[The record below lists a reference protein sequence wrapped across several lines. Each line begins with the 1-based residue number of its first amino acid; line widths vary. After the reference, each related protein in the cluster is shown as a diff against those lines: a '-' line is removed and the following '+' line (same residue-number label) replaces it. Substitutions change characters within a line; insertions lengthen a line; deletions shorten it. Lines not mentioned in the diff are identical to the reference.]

1 MVGYATVMSAVEII
15 RKAGSLDQD
24 KLIAAA
30 SGLTVL
36 TPFGMIQY
44 RPIDHQSTMGAYVGQ
59 LARKDGRGVM
69 VNWRYADGAK
79 FQPAD
84 EEIRKLRK
92 E

>member
-1 MVGYATVMSAVEII
+1 MVLWRA
-15 RKAGSLDQD
+15 L
-24 KLIAAA
+24 
-30 SGLTVL
+30 
-36 TPFGMIQY
+36 
-44 RPIDHQSTMGAYVGQ
+44 DHQSTMGAYVGQ
-59 LARKDGRGVM
+59 LARKDGKGVM

>member
-1 MVGYATVMSAVEII
+1 VQDVAAAI
-15 RKAGSLDQD
+15 RKAGSSETERLVQALKGLDMQ
-24 KLIAAA
+24 
-30 SGLTVL
+30 
-36 TPFGMIQY
+36 TPFGMVVW